1 MLEKYFNSPA
11 RLQALRDRPL
21 VTSFESFA
29 QVFAMPGARVDPS
42 VKLETLGSVLA
53 PKLRIGRFKATDKL
67 LAAIKQRIVSH
78 PGEVDHGGP
87 ASEEQRVDLALGHQ
101 AARLL

>member
-29 QVFAMPGARVDPS
+29 QIFAMPGARVDPS
-42 VKLETLGSVLA
+42 VKLETLESVLT
-53 PKLRIGRFKATDKL
+53 PKLRTGRFKATDKL
-67 LAAIKQRIVSH
+67 LAALKQRIVTAANTGH
-78 PGEVDHGGP
+78 PRNFH
-87 ASEEQRVDLALGHQ
+87 
-101 AARLL
+101 